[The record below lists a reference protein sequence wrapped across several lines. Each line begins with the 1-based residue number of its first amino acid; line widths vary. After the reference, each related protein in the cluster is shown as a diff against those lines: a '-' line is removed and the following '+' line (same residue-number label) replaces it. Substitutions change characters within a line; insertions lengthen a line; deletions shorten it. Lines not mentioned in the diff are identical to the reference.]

1 MPDTPMNVLIV
12 DDEPPAREL
21 LRAYAS
27 QRPDLR
33 LVGEAEDGESALEMI
48 DRLAPDVVLL
58 DIHMPGLDGLELA
71 SRLRGAERAPHI
83 VFVTAYDEHAVGA
96 FDVEATDYLLKPV
109 TAERFNRALDRCM
122 NAAAES
128 SPVPALA
135 DRPRSTPPRLVIRD
149 RGRIT
154 LLRVTDVDWLQSE
167 GDYVRVHLAGKS
179 HLVEKTVADMEVLLA
194 PHGFARVHRGAI
206 VNLDRIQQL
215 HVEGS
220 GRYLLVLA
228 GGAEL
233 VVSRS
238 YSHLFRQEML

>member
-1 MPDTPMNVLIV
+1 MPETPLNVVIV

-21 LRAYAS
+21 LRAYAA

-33 LVGEAEDGESALEMI
+33 LIGEAEDGESALELI

-58 DIHMPGLDGLELA
+58 DVHMPGVDGLEVA
-71 SRLRGAERAPHI
+71 SRLRDADHAPHI

-109 TAERFNRALDRCM
+109 TAERFNRALDRCVD
-122 NAAAES
+122 AAVEPPGPS
-128 SPVPALA
+128 VVP
-135 DRPRSTPPRLVIRD
+135 DRPRSTPKHLVIRD

-154 LLRVTDVDWLQSE
+154 LLRVTDIDWIQSE
-167 GDYVRVHLAGKS
+167 GDYVRVHLGSKS
-179 HLVEKTVADMEVLLA
+179 YLIEKTIADIETLLA
-194 PHGFARVHRGAI
+194 PHGFARVHRGAVI
-206 VNLDRIQQL
+206 NLDRVREL

-220 GRYLLVLA
+220 GRYALVLA
-228 GGAEL
+228 NGAQL